1 MCILRGG
8 VVNGGVNGLESRCQ
22 HTHTARRKAAGSAV
36 DLGPVDDKLPARGE
50 GRGREGGRLI
60 LAMRYVRS
68 IFFFSSFFLFFFFHF
83 DSNVFSRVEG
93 LAVARR
99 RGCFKSVQGFNGVKP
114 L

>member
-50 GRGREGGRLI
+50 EEKEGG
-60 LAMRYVRS
+60 
-68 IFFFSSFFLFFFFHF
+68 
-83 DSNVFSRVEG
+83 
-93 LAVARR
+93 
-99 RGCFKSVQGFNGVKP
+99 
-114 L
+114 